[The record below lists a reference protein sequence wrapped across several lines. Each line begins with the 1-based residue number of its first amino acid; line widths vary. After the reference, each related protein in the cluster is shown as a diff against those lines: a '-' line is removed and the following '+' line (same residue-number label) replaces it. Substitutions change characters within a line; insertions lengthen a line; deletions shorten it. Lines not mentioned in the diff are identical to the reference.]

1 MYPINSLKVGIFLQK
16 SNSGFQTLGGFP
28 IPKHGSSTPPPPPGF
43 RRRILFATCTDA
55 DFDFKLHVL
64 PPRIFKRSGSSADAE
79 IVEGVRPNQE
89 PLSLSA
95 GFFSFLDKWSYFF
108 FIWAGCFSF
117 SLSKDSFS
125 VDFSIGVS
133 VKSFHATTEFLSCI
147 KFVMIYWIKICKS
160 HEIRAMM
167 SFCREHFP
175 RSLARWQDYD
185 TFIVY

>member
-1 MYPINSLKVGIFLQK
+1 MLNSKFPDTLWFVVIFGMFWRISRQSVKSAYMYPINSLKVGIFLQK

-28 IPKHGSSTPPPPPGF
+28 IPKHGSSTPPPGF

-95 GFFSFLDKWSYFF
+95 RIFF
-108 FIWAGCFSF
+108 FPWQVE
-117 SLSKDSFS
+117 L
-125 VDFSIGVS
+125 
-133 VKSFHATTEFLSCI
+133 FLFYLGRLF
-147 KFVMIYWIKICKS
+147 FVFFIQGLF
-160 HEIRAMM
+160 
-167 SFCREHFP
+167 FCWFFY
-175 RSLARWQDYD
+175 RS
-185 TFIVY
+185 